1 MVAAR
6 LLLQIA
12 AETFKLAALMVGG
25 KKIIFLLT
33 FCVILYF
40 PWENFFFFFHIP
52 EKLSHSDWLRAGK
65 LIVNLHCTAAQSN
78 ILLATTHYSGAK
90 AGILIT
96 LSV

>member
-40 PWENFFFFFHIP
+40 PWENFFFFHIP